1 MKGMTALNLKRYFAL
16 LLVFVVITGLTACSF
31 FSSAPS
37 PSPAAA
43 SPSASPS
50 PSSASRTTVNLTL
63 LKGPTGVGAAK
74 LLSDNDAGLTENSY
88 KVTVSSD
95 NSEVA
100 ARLTSGQTDIAAL
113 ATNVAANLFNKSG
126 GDIKLLA
133 LNTLGVLY
141 ILERGGTNVNSV
153 TDLKGKTLYATG
165 QGANPEFVLNFLL
178 EQNGLVPGTDVKI
191 VWKTSDEVSAL
202 MLTGDAEYCMLP
214 VPAATALELKTVSSD
229 AASKIIPVLDL
240 TEEWDNATDSS
251 SLIMGCVVVRREF
264 AEENPQA
271 VSDFLTEYASSIQY
285 VKDHPDE
292 AAVLV
297 ARYGITPSEAIA
309 KAAIPD
315 CNLICVSGKDMR
327 DAIQGYYEVLFSVDP
342 ASIGGSIPDDSFYFF
357 VQK

>member
-1 MKGMTALNLKRYFAL
+1 MSTVNLKRYLAL
-16 LLVFVVITGLTACSF
+16 LLVFAMILGLSACSLF
-31 FSSAPS
+31 AASSPS
-37 PSPAAA
+37 QSPAAA
-43 SPSASPS
+43 SPSASAS
-50 PSSASRTTVNLTL
+50 PSADNRTAVNLTL

-74 LLSDNDAGLTENSY
+74 MLSDNDAGLTANNY

-141 ILERGGTNVNSV
+141 ILERGGTKVNSM

-214 VPAATALELKTVSSD
+214 VPAVTALELKTAGSD
-229 AASKIIPVLDL
+229 AASKIVPVLNL
-240 TEEWDNATDSS
+240 TEEWDNTADSS
-251 SLIMGCVVVRREF
+251 SLIMGCVVVRSKF

-271 VSDFLTEYASSIQY
+271 VSDFLTEYAASIQY
-285 VKDHPDE
+285 VKDNPED